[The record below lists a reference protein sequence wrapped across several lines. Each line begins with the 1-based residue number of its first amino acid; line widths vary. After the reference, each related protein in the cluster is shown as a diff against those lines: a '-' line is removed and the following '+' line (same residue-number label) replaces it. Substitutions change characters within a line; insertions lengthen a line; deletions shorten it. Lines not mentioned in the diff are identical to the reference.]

1 MLRRGIAFGPELTE
15 AEAMSGHS
23 SHDRGLL
30 FLAYVTSLE
39 NQFEFVQQAWV
50 DTGDFSQPGSGIDT
64 IIGST
69 KLPHVFLGAAPGS
82 KDPDQKPTLRFPFF
96 VEMQGGDYFFAPSLS
111 ALRGLG

>member
-1 MLRRGIAFGPELTE
+1 
-15 AEAMSGHS
+15 MSGHS

-82 KDPDQKPTLRFPFF
+82 SDPDQKPTLRFPFF

-111 ALRGLG
+111 ALRGLA